1 MTAIVILGAAVWPD
15 GPSPTLLRRT
25 KHAAALWHKNQA
37 NIVIPC
43 GGLGKNS
50 PTEAQAM
57 FDILVAEG
65 VTPSL
70 VNLEDKSSTTYENL
84 RNANAILSVHNIQD
98 ITIVTNRYHGPR
110 VKLVARTFGLRAT
123 LSAPD
128 ETGAHK
134 PTHYKMI
141 IREFVAF
148 PIYAIKL
155 IWWHWR
161 DRGFSN

>member
-37 NIVIPC
+37 GIVIPC
-43 GGLGKNS
+43 GGLGKNG
-50 PTEAQAM
+50 PTEAQVM

-65 VTPSL
+65 VTSTMI
-70 VNLEDKSSTTYENL
+70 NLEDLSSSTYENL
-84 RNANAILSVHNIQD
+84 RNAKTILSATDIQD
-98 ITIVTNRYHGPR
+98 ITIVTSRYHGQR
-110 VKLVARTFGLRAT
+110 AKMVARTLGLNAT

-128 ETGAHK
+128 DTGAHK
-134 PTHYKMI
+134 PTHYRMI
-141 IREFVAF
+141 IREFIALPV
-148 PIYAIKL
+148 YAIKL

-161 DRGFSN
+161 DRSPTN